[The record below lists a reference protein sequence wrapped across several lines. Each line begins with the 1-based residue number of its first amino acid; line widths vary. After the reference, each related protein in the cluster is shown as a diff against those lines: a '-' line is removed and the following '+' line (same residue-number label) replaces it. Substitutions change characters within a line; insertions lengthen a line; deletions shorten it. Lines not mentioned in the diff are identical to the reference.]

1 MISSPYGLTGSLSG
15 KIRLVKHDVVDVN
28 VAVTID
34 VNALSRQGN
43 DPLQEYSVIIIKRND
58 ISGDGFT
65 V

>member
-1 MISSPYGLTGSLSG
+1 MISSPDGLTGSLSG

-28 VAVTID
+28 VAVIID

-43 DPLQEYSVIIIKRND
+43 DPLHEYSVIIIKRND
-58 ISGDGFT
+58 ISGAGFT